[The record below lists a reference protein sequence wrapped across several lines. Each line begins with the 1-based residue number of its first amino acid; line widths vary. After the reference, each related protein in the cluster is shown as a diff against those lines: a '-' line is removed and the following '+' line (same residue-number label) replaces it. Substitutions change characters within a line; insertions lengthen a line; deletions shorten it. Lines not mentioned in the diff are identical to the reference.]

1 MDRLILAT
9 LMALSSSS
17 AFSLQTVVDK
27 NTKIGSGC
35 VGPVISVAPKLGMCA
50 IAGSKTRIWCP
61 DGHIFDD
68 ENVKSTVSLA
78 RSLCNLSQ
86 IP

>member
-1 MDRLILAT
+1 MDRLLLAT
-9 LMALSSSS
+9 LMVLSSSS
-17 AFSLQTVVDK
+17 AFSLQTIVDK
-27 NTKIGSGC
+27 STKLGSGC
-35 VGPVISVAPKLGMCA
+35 VGPVTSIAPKLGTCP

-78 RSLCNLSQ
+78 RSLCNLTQ